1 MAGEGGRETRRN
13 PQSFPAKKTTTNIS
27 RCQRCRRDEE
37 RRKTF
42 EHNMRN
48 ILQTKRKKKKERK
61 KIFKETKRLKMRGN
75 SMLLAVPAPAA
86 FLTQQTNQQKRNR
99 KDKKETIF
107 VGIEND

>member
-27 RCQRCRRDEE
+27 RYQRCRRDEE

-48 ILQTKRKKKKERK
+48 ILQTKRKKKKKKERK
-61 KIFKETKRLKMRGN
+61 Y
-75 SMLLAVPAPAA
+75 S
-86 FLTQQTNQQKRNR
+86 
-99 KDKKETIF
+99 KKQR
-107 VGIEND
+107 D

>member
-13 PQSFPAKKTTTNIS
+13 PQSFPAKKITTNIS

-48 ILQTKRKKKKERK
+48 ILQTKRKKKKKERK
-61 KIFKETKRLKMRGN
+61 Y
-75 SMLLAVPAPAA
+75 S
-86 FLTQQTNQQKRNR
+86 
-99 KDKKETIF
+99 KKQR
-107 VGIEND
+107 D